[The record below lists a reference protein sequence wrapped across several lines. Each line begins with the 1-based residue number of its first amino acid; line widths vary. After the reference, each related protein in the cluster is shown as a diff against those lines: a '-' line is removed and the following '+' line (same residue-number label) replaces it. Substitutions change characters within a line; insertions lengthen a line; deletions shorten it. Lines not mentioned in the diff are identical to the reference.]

1 LTKTI
6 SKDDILRCVA
16 FLQEVCIGLQGDL
29 VTAQRLLER
38 ALAISETTMGA
49 KHSDTVRV
57 VQELAEVAFDRGDLA
72 EARLIWERALAD
84 AEQALAPDHI
94 FFALAL
100 FNLAFVLRAQGD
112 QGQARE
118 LLERVVSVWDE
129 GLQHGD
135 MKQHAQLTVRALD
148 ALGRTNEASVL
159 REKYG
164 IGQ

>member
-1 LTKTI
+1 
-6 SKDDILRCVA
+6 
-16 FLQEVCIGLQGDL
+16 
-29 VTAQRLLER
+29 
-38 ALAISETTMGA
+38 MGA
-49 KHSDTVRV
+49 KHSDTVRL
-57 VQELAEVAFDRGDLA
+57 QELAEVALDRGDLA

-84 AEQALAPDHI
+84 VEQAPAPDHI

-118 LLERVVSVWDE
+118 LFERVVSVWDK

-135 MKQHAQLTVRALD
+135 MKQHAQLTARALD